1 MNGLHRTNAS
11 GSGWPERAP
20 NQLDSGST
28 QPETPPPAA
37 RRPAATGGLSD
48 LQHISSSGSTS
59 RASAPP
65 RRASVGR
72 SATSDAVFSAD
83 QMREIDEIVHE
94 LIVDSAVAAKPGQTQ
109 SPVSGI
115 WDKLVAL
122 ESMCERLRTVQ
133 IDALRE
139 RLLGAIGQS
148 AHSREDADLLRQVV
162 SALTQQADA
171 RPLHQVMADITF
183 ERMQLPELELDS
195 TGQTV
200 PDSRYF
206 NSALVP
212 LAELAYDHDPMGR
225 TLLWKGACTLFPGP
239 GRAEKLDLAIF
250 SLAKDSG
257 LVSPFDFYL
266 AVDAL
271 GLDEEV
277 TDQMLDEMRRKAGDG
292 TPPR

>member
-72 SATSDAVFSAD
+72 SAASDAVFSAD

>member
-162 SALTQQADA
+162 SALTQRADA

>member
-1 MNGLHRTNAS
+1 
-11 GSGWPERAP
+11 
-20 NQLDSGST
+20 
-28 QPETPPPAA
+28 
-37 RRPAATGGLSD
+37 
-48 LQHISSSGSTS
+48 
-59 RASAPP
+59 
-65 RRASVGR
+65 
-72 SATSDAVFSAD
+72 
-83 QMREIDEIVHE
+83 MREIDEIVHE

>member
-72 SATSDAVFSAD
+72 SAASDAVFSAD
-83 QMREIDEIVHE
+83 QMREIDEIAHE
-94 LIVDSAVAAKPGQTQ
+94 LTVDSVVAAKPGQPQ

-122 ESMCERLRTVQ
+122 ESMCGGLRTVQ

-139 RLLGAIGQS
+139 RLLDAIGQS

-162 SALTQQADA
+162 SALTQRADA

-212 LAELAYDHDPMGR
+212 LVELAYDHDPMGR